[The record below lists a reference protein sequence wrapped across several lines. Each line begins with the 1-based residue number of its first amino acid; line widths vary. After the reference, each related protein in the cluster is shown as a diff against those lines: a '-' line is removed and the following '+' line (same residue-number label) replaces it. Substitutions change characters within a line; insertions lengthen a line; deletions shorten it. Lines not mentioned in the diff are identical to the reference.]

1 MLAAFVDLDMT
12 PPWWGAAAARE
23 EKDVL
28 RRLGAGANEDGASED
43 GVLGDE
49 TAEEERGQS
58 GEQGQGAEGHGES
71 EEEGGELSAWLQKQ
85 GIVHVVSSGRDAR
98 EGGREGG
105 REGELGCESSEP
117 RRKETAEGMAEGM
130 RGQAGVQD
138 AVVWLGAGAHFLP
151 KEGGARGGR
160 ALLCARGHLDVVGV
174 GGQAPGGGGGGGG
187 DGRGKGGGEGGRQG
201 GDECSACLPLVL
213 LRNPEKSVASC
224 ICYRK
229 AL

>member
-1 MLAAFVDLDMT
+1 MT

-23 EKDVL
+23 GKDVL
-28 RRLGAGANEDGASED
+28 RRLSAGASEDGASED
-43 GVLGDE
+43 GVLRDE
-49 TAEEERGQS
+49 TAEEECGQS
-58 GEQGQGAEGHGES
+58 GGQGQGAEGHDES
-71 EEEGGELSAWLQKQ
+71 EEKGGGLTAWLQKQ

-98 EGGREGG
+98 EGGREGVSKAGWEGG
-105 REGELGCESSEP
+105 REREPGCESSEP
-117 RRKETAEGMAEGM
+117 RRKETAEGMAEGT

-160 ALLCARGHLDVVGV
+160 ALLCARGHVDVVGV
-174 GGQAPGGGGGGGG
+174 GGQAPGGGGGGGD
-187 DGRGKGGGEGGRQG
+187 DGRGGGGGEGGGQG
-201 GDECSACLPLVL
+201 RDECSACLPLVL